1 MTERILITMDDLE
14 AAVPINAAFEES
26 GYATSLV
33 SAIDDGRSILK
44 KSAPDLVVLTG
55 SLHERWASE
64 IIALARES
72 SIPTLAMIEATDP
85 NPARVAS
92 SVGLTSW
99 IVKPAK
105 PREVLE
111 EAQRLIERRSL
122 QNRTGIIGESP
133 AIQEVLVK
141 IQQLASVTSTVLI
154 EGESGTGKE
163 LVARGIHDLSN
174 RRDKPFVAVNCAAL
188 PEGLLESELF
198 GHEKGSFTGAAERR
212 MGRFEL
218 AHKGTLFLDEVGEMP
233 PSVQVK
239 LLRVLEARSFFRVG
253 GTESIRVDV
262 RVVAATNRSLRE
274 AVAIGDFRDD
284 LYYRLNVLYC
294 YLPPLRERRGDIVL
308 LVRRFARELAKTHNK
323 EFKGIE
329 PDAMRILTQA
339 HWPGNVRELRNLVES
354 MVVLSPGERVR
365 AADIP
370 AEFQEQ
376 GARLLPVRVASV
388 SPPGTSSPRELEFIL
403 RSLIDLKMQVEEIK
417 RRIDLQPD
425 VVEIVDERVPVA
437 ISNDTTVGFVEPIE
451 VPVEQLSESVVYRD
465 GMTMAE
471 VERATIEAALR
482 ETRGKRRRAA
492 KKLGI
497 GERTLYRKIKEY
509 GL

>member
-1 MTERILITMDDLE
+1 M
-14 AAVPINAAFEES
+14 
-26 GYATSLV
+26 
-33 SAIDDGRSILK
+33 
-44 KSAPDLVVLTG
+44 
-55 SLHERWASE
+55 
-64 IIALARES
+64 
-72 SIPTLAMIEATDP
+72 
-85 NPARVAS
+85 
-92 SVGLTSW
+92 
-99 IVKPAK
+99 
-105 PREVLE
+105 
-111 EAQRLIERRSL
+111 
-122 QNRTGIIGESP
+122 
-133 AIQEVLVK
+133 
-141 IQQLASVTSTVLI
+141 
-154 EGESGTGKE
+154 
-163 LVARGIHDLSN
+163 
-174 RRDKPFVAVNCAAL
+174 
-188 PEGLLESELF
+188 
-198 GHEKGSFTGAAERR
+198 
-212 MGRFEL
+212 
-218 AHKGTLFLDEVGEMP
+218 
-233 PSVQVK
+233 
-239 LLRVLEARSFFRVG
+239 
-253 GTESIRVDV
+253 
-262 RVVAATNRSLRE
+262 
-274 AVAIGDFRDD
+274 
-284 LYYRLNVLYC
+284 
-294 YLPPLRERRGDIVL
+294 
-308 LVRRFARELAKTHNK
+308 
-323 EFKGIE
+323 
-329 PDAMRILTQA
+329 
-339 HWPGNVRELRNLVES
+339 
-354 MVVLSPGERVR
+354 R